1 MESLTDIGL
10 LKILMA
16 AGFAVC
22 GWFARE
28 MWSAVNE
35 LKKDLIGIREMMHN
49 HFVRKDDFKEFKE
62 SLMDILRR
70 IETKLDAKVDKP

>member
-1 MESLTDIGL
+1 MAPFIDIDL
-10 LKILMA
+10 LKIIVA
-16 AGFAVC
+16 AGFAVG

-35 LKKDLIGIREMMHN
+35 LKKDLIGIRELMHN

-70 IETKLDAKVDKP
+70 IEGKLDNKVDKP

>member
-1 MESLTDIGL
+1 METFIDIGM
-10 LKILMA
+10 LKIIVA
-16 AGFAVC
+16 AGFAVF

-70 IETKLDAKVDKP
+70 IESKLDGKVDKE